1 MARQRHPHE
10 ELWVE
15 VAIRKLKTDA
25 RRHKN
30 RKPRLKPNAH
40 SAFDG
45 FKSYM
50 EVFGYLL
57 HFSVTILLQCV
68 IPRTLRYLEMTNGQ
82 CRMNR
87 FWNIL
92 WLYIDILI
100 IIWQLCPK
108 FRWCIIIWCR
118 VVVVPICQLI
128 RATGRQPRIV
138 DGRVNLYQQHGRWY
152 IEMESGAPFL
162 IPERFGTAA
171 EIHELDQDGEEAL
184 RGSDR
189 GDRDDTDAAAAEEA
203 GWVEWVDSAKAAI
216 MRSHVNKAT
225 YRPFLLN
232 FLDSYDELHPFQ
244 WSEEVQAESYLITD
258 PDECLG
264 LLPALFGISDD
275 SGSVPAGWDLSAE
288 NLQAIMGEWEQENPL
303 PDDDEDDDEW
313 VDEHEEARAIERRI
327 RHAMRHNRNTHTRGH
342 LRLSDTTRRIQ
353 QGAPRSRSSSSRS
366 GRSSLQSRIS
376 RAGNSHRSR

>member
-1 MARQRHPHE
+1 MARKRHPHE
-10 ELWVE
+10 ELWVK
-15 VAIRKLKTDA
+15 VAIRRLKS
-25 RRHKN
+25 RHKRSPSERPL
-30 RKPRLKPNAH
+30 RKADLQRIKFEG
-40 SAFDG
+40 FDG
-45 FKSYM
+45 YM

-57 HFSVTILLQCV
+57 HFSARHHETNEHYTILLDYV
-68 IPRTLRYLEMTNGQ
+68 IPRVLRYLNLTNGQ
-82 CRMNR
+82 CRMNKH
-87 FWNIL
+87 WNIL
-92 WLYIDILI
+92 WLFTDI
-100 IIWQLCPK
+100 IIIICKLCPK
-108 FRWCIIIWCR
+108 FKWCIIIWCQ

-152 IEMESGAPFL
+152 IQMESGAPFL

-171 EIHELDQDGEEAL
+171 EIHELDQDEEEAL

-189 GDRDDTDAAAAEEA
+189 GDRDDSEAAAAEEA
-203 GWVEWVDSAKAAI
+203 GWGERIDSVKAAI

-225 YRPFLLN
+225 YRPFLLDL
-232 FLDSYDELHPFQ
+232 LDSDDELHPFQ

-275 SGSVPAGWDLSAE
+275 SGSVPAGWDLSAD
-288 NLQAIMGEWEQENPL
+288 NLQTIMGEWEQENPL

-313 VDEHEEARAIERRI
+313 VDEDEEARAIERRI

-342 LRLSDTTRRIQ
+342 LRLSDTHLLAAQ
-353 QGAPRSRSSSSRS
+353 QSSAAVVTTAQRVTT
-366 GRSSLQSRIS
+366 
-376 RAGNSHRSR
+376 HPT